1 MKWKM
6 KALSGWG
13 IFLTSLDAM
22 TDYMIVV
29 GGSLS
34 CMSSCENFHDQ
45 LKFRDWIISYKMNWG
60 QTC

>member
-1 MKWKM
+1 M
-6 KALSGWG
+6 S
-13 IFLTSLDAM
+13 
-22 TDYMIVV
+22 DYMIVV

-45 LKFRDWIISYKMNWG
+45 LKFRDWIIRCKMNWE